1 MSQPLASLI
10 AQAIATTLGTVVRVA
25 NGYNFDLLPAQ
36 VMDVKKDL
44 ETEAGVYPAVS
55 IYSTGFENRQQGD
68 EASFSQVLQTIHFHI
83 DGAVMIQTDWE
94 AETWNLLSDLERA
107 VTKDIS
113 QGVGAK
119 NTYVTGGTKWGWSA
133 SGAAFVTLS
142 FDVLL
147 RHAVNDPSAEYQ
159 TTYN

>member
-1 MSQPLASLI
+1 
-10 AQAIATTLGTVVRVA
+10 
-25 NGYNFDLLPAQ
+25 
-36 VMDVKKDL
+36 
-44 ETEAGVYPAVS
+44 
-55 IYSTGFENRQQGD
+55 
-68 EASFSQVLQTIHFHI
+68 
-83 DGAVMIQTDWE
+83 MIQTDWE